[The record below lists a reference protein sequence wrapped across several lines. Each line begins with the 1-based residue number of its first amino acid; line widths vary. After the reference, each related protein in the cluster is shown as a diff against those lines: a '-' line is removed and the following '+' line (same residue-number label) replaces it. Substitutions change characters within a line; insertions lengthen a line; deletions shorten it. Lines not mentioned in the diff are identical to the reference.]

1 MKALTDHKGE
11 ISCICSSK
19 HLQIIVTGSL
29 DMTTLLHTDKLLT
42 ESSLLA
48 SINLTSIVTVIR
60 LVPWLDLLLTGSG
73 EGFVSAWNI
82 EDACYDGAPMAHEG
96 EILTMQVIPLYPV
109 LIVCDSYGEIVFWAL
124 HPLPYKYNRI
134 FTIFNQE
141 INTPITAVQATS
153 YYTSENLLFVGDE
166 KGFVKCYSLKE
177 ILNYLNLEPLSTK
190 AKENRSIGNRI
201 HLTMPNVSSSMIS
214 TLFQV
219 KVHSEGIRH
228 LFLIREPLSLIS
240 TGYDRRVKLLN
251 ALNGNIIGSLHQG
264 ISFLKSRLG
273 KKDSESMIP

>member
-134 FTIFNQE
+134 FTIFNTFVYKSKRKQVNRKQNSFNHAKCF
-141 INTPITAVQATS
+141 IF
-153 YYTSENLLFVGDE
+153 YDFYTFSS
-166 KGFVKCYSLKE
+166 KSSL
-177 ILNYLNLEPLSTK
+177 
-190 AKENRSIGNRI
+190 
-201 HLTMPNVSSSMIS
+201 
-214 TLFQV
+214 
-219 KVHSEGIRH
+219 
-228 LFLIREPLSLIS
+228 
-240 TGYDRRVKLLN
+240 
-251 ALNGNIIGSLHQG
+251 
-264 ISFLKSRLG
+264 
-273 KKDSESMIP
+273 